1 MPAGPMP
8 DGSMPAPD
16 AGMPM
21 PVPDAGMPMPSPD
34 AVPMPTGSGMPLPD
48 AGIPMELEPGPA
60 EQEGMPD
67 EI

>member
-1 MPAGPMP
+1 MP